1 MFRAIHYWFE
11 DHEVLGTLIK
21 IMLGAVIIGLILGFV
36 GGGIASLLGY
46 PEVLK
51 TFMCWALCICS
62 GLGAILCAVF
72 GLFAL
77 ILPKSM

>member
-21 IMLGAVIIGLILGFV
+21 IMVGAVMVGLVLGFV

-46 PEVLK
+46 PELLK
-51 TFMCWALCICS
+51 AFVCWALCICA
-62 GLGAILCAVF
+62 GIGAILCALF
-72 GLFAL
+72 GLYA
-77 ILPKSM
+77 IAAPKM